1 MATIALSSRFL
12 YETEKRAMKRD
23 IPMEA
28 GIGFTLLIAAV
39 TFAVAVI
46 AGIFLI
52 YEPGLDGFRGQTQA
66 QVAMIQGP
74 DARRNAPLN
83 PPPLQA
89 P

>member
-1 MATIALSSRFL
+1 
-12 YETEKRAMKRD
+12 MKRD
-23 IPMEA
+23 IPTEA

-52 YEPGLDGFRGQTQA
+52 YEPGLSGFRTQTQA
-66 QVAMIQGP
+66 QLAMIETP

-83 PPPLQA
+83 AVPMP
-89 P
+89 